1 MLFGFNT
8 NATNIIINNLD
19 AIDWIVLTDEDKIT
33 VYRGKRTTNQH
44 EKAAN
49 GMLAVSFKS
58 DKKSNL
64 FYFLTDGI
72 GANLTKNIE

>member
-33 VYRGKRTTNQH
+33 VYRVLQELLIN
-44 EKAAN
+44 
-49 GMLAVSFKS
+49 M
-58 DKKSNL
+58 KKHNVV
-64 FYFLTDGI
+64 
-72 GANLTKNIE
+72 

>member
-33 VYRGKRTTNQH
+33 VYRVLQELLINM
-44 EKAAN
+44 KA
-49 GMLAVSFKS
+49 
-58 DKKSNL
+58 
-64 FYFLTDGI
+64 
-72 GANLTKNIE
+72 

>member
-33 VYRGKRTTNQH
+33 VYRVLQELLINMKSI
-44 EKAAN
+44 AN
-49 GMLAVSFKS
+49 VV
-58 DKKSNL
+58 
-64 FYFLTDGI
+64 
-72 GANLTKNIE
+72 

>member
-33 VYRGKRTTNQH
+33 VYRVLQELNQH
-44 EKAAN
+44 EKIAN
-49 GMLAVSFKS
+49 VV
-58 DKKSNL
+58 
-64 FYFLTDGI
+64 
-72 GANLTKNIE
+72 